1 MSITPVMLLCDMA
14 RRICK
19 DPLYRDLHVM
29 HNYTE
34 NISEAARVLLRAII
48 KLELESNSLLILILH
63 ECYLIR
69 VPYVCLVSEK
79 RA

>member
-1 MSITPVMLLCDMA
+1 MNITPVNSLLCDMA

-19 DPLYRDLHVM
+19 DPLYHDLHVM

-48 KLELESNSLLILILH
+48 KLELESNSLLILR
-63 ECYLIR
+63 E
-69 VPYVCLVSEK
+69 E
-79 RA
+79 